1 MRTKQHSSNNPGEAI
16 MGTSNLLIT
25 LGTFVVASKSIMT
38 IVSGNPVTDGLYA
51 LGYGFIALGLFSR
64 LLKWSQEEN
73 RARTEATENGKIKVE
88 AFYN

>member
-1 MRTKQHSSNNPGEAI
+1 

-38 IVSGNPVTDGLYA
+38 ITSGEPVTDGLYV
-51 LGYGFIALGLFSR
+51 LGYAFIALGLFSR

-73 RARTEATENGKIKVE
+73 RMRAAAMEKEKVKVE